1 MCTSTILS
9 PEIPTAAAAT
19 VASNVHFDNT
29 LTRDSY
35 GSSSNSSSSSNGSPE
50 LHEDLSDFFSED
62 LLSSLATGQP
72 FATLNAQIPHS
83 GYSSMPLDSHL
94 ASTSPNS
101 WASPPPTTPST
112 GHDIF
117 TSDFEPFEHHTV
129 VNHGQITPHLASTSP
144 NSWASPPPTTP
155 STGHDIFTSDFEPF
169 EHHTVVNHGQI
180 TPCDSPKD
188 LRPLLHESTESTPT
202 MRRQSRKRK
211 EVAAVTTTTTNATAV
226 ASVESEK
233 SPKRLKG
240 SEAKVKKPT
249 KSQQLSKKTALEI
262 VAAKREAFLK
272 RNKEAAY
279 KCRMKI
285 KTQRVEDAERMKV
298 LTEDNAS
305 MGLEIEKLRSEVC
318 GLKGLVLSHYRE
330 CGDQRLMEYLGGDV
344 GAGEGVDPG
353 RHGEA
358 NLVGSVEESL
368 EDGGMN
374 IDEEE
379 AREEPKQRPT
389 CDMEEEYV
397 RLLIRL

>member
-1 MCTSTILS
+1 MKDQLAMFDNNFHISDSEMPYFSYPGVCDDYQVTDFSSLS
-9 PEIPTAAAAT
+9 YLFDPEISYQTKP
-19 VASNVHFDNT
+19 NVHFDNT

-83 GYSSMPLDSHL
+83 GYSSMPLDS
-94 ASTSPNS
+94 
-101 WASPPPTTPST
+101 
-112 GHDIF
+112 
-117 TSDFEPFEHHTV
+117 
-129 VNHGQITPHLASTSP
+129 HLASTSP